1 MSEGRGLVTHEVTMM
16 VPLLRRWCLIHLR
29 LHVSHRLGH
38 VGEQLCLSSKELLHP
53 SRLWWW
59 WWRLVVLLVLGSL
72 IVVLHVA
79 GVDVATA
86 SSLSLN
92 WWLINS

>member
-1 MSEGRGLVTHEVTMM
+1 MTHEVTMT
-16 VPLLRRWCLIHLR
+16 VPLLRRWRLIHLH
-29 LHVSHRLGH
+29 LHVGHRLGH
-38 VGEQLCLSSKELLHP
+38 VGEQLRLSSKELLHP
-53 SRLWWW
+53 CRWWWW
-59 WWRLVVLLVLGSL
+59 WWRMVLLLVLGSL
-72 IVVLHVA
+72 VVVVLHVT

>member
-1 MSEGRGLVTHEVTMM
+1 MIHEVTMTI
-16 VPLLRRWCLIHLR
+16 PQLWRWRLIHL
-29 LHVSHRLGH
+29 HQDVGHCLGH
-38 VGEQLCLSSKELLHP
+38 VGEQLRLSSQDLLHP
-53 SRLWWW
+53 GRWWW
-59 WWRLVVLLVLGSL
+59 WWRLVLLLVLGSL
-72 IVVLHVA
+72 VVVLHIT

>member
-1 MSEGRGLVTHEVTMM
+1 MGKSRGLVTHEVTMM
-16 VPLLRRWCLIHLR
+16 VPLLWWWRLIILR
-29 LHVSHRLGH
+29 LHVGHCLGH
-38 VGEQLCLSSKELLHP
+38 VGEKLSLSSKELLHP
-53 SRLWWW
+53 CRWW
-59 WWRLVVLLVLGSL
+59 WWRHLVVLLVLVSL

-79 GVDVATA
+79 RVDVATA